1 MEILSLGHQS
11 LKPLLSGPLWSE
23 HNFLYAIKDQ
33 GPQLTRGFGIT
44 LVWLNQG
51 SIHCRPEEIQK
62 QLFSEKKVSSGTLN
76 ETMVSLCLFSIWF
89 LKSAGRLKVTF
100 FEIQKGHIT
109 VQWRA
114 GTKRSMGLS
123 TLKVKVVRL
132 SVNLRKKKDILWME
146 TISLHIR
153 NYNVIH
159 TKRTRGPNVDTT
171 KAYKK
176 NRVFR
181 VTLVKN

>member
-1 MEILSLGHQS
+1 MLLSISTNCLSPVLPIHVGCRGPGKAREWWIALGILNYKEILSLGHQS

-62 QLFSEKKVSSGTLN
+62 RLFLEKKVSSGTLK

-100 FEIQKGHIT
+100 FVLQKGHIT

-114 GTKRSMGLS
+114 GTKRSMSLS

-132 SVNLRKKKDILWME
+132 SVNLRK
-146 TISLHIR
+146 
-153 NYNVIH
+153 
-159 TKRTRGPNVDTT
+159 
-171 KAYKK
+171 
-176 NRVFR
+176 
-181 VTLVKN
+181 